1 MSMLLDISNNPWVGS
16 IACTIMWGNAYAG
29 SDQRIGGGPF
39 GFISLISTEV
49 TSVSCLAT
57 EKG

>member
-29 SDQRIGGGPF
+29 SDQRIGGG
-39 GFISLISTEV
+39 FISLISIEV